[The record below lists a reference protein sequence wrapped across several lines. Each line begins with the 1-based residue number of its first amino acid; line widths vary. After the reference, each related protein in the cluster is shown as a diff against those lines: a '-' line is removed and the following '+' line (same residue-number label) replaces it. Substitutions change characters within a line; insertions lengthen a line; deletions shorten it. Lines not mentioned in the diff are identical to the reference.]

1 MATKDGK
8 DGKKGGTPAKGTAA
22 QKGGGGKGA
31 GGAGA
36 AGGAR
41 ERRTAGR
48 GTHAGAELAAPPPR
62 LKLFYEAT
70 VRQRLAEQFGYRN
83 RHQVPT
89 IAKIV
94 INVGVGEAVKQ
105 PKLLDAVVDELSLI
119 TGQQPVRRRAKKSIA
134 NFGLRQGQEIGAA
147 VTLRG
152 ARMWEFLDRF
162 ISVAVP
168 RIRDFR
174 GLGTRSFDGRGNYTL
189 GIKEQM
195 IFPEINYDEIE
206 QIHGMDITIVTT
218 TNRDDEAFVL
228 LRELGLPFR
237 TDDRGRGER
246 STPATAAAA
255 VPAAVPAA

>member
-8 DGKKGGTPAKGTAA
+8 DG
-22 QKGGGGKGA
+22 

-119 TGQQPVRRRAKKSIA
+119 TGQQPVRRKAKKSIA
-134 NFGLRQGQEIGAA
+134 NFGLRQGQEIGAW
-147 VTLRG
+147 V
-152 ARMWEFLDRF
+152 
-162 ISVAVP
+162 
-168 RIRDFR
+168 
-174 GLGTRSFDGRGNYTL
+174 
-189 GIKEQM
+189 
-195 IFPEINYDEIE
+195 
-206 QIHGMDITIVTT
+206 
-218 TNRDDEAFVL
+218 
-228 LRELGLPFR
+228 
-237 TDDRGRGER
+237 
-246 STPATAAAA
+246 
-255 VPAAVPAA
+255 